1 MQTKQ
6 KKSCDILLHHT
17 TILDRDMCTRSGK
30 SIAIADGRI
39 LGIVDSAD
47 ALSAYDAGEV
57 ADGSRL
63 LWMPGLTDGHMHTG
77 QQLLRGRILDAL
89 PMIWT
94 RIMLPFESTLT
105 PQRMELSASLAALEM
120 IRCGT
125 TSFVDAGSYHMGAA
139 AAVYARS
146 GLRGALS
153 CSTMDDQKLPAS
165 IRQTEAEA
173 LASTDELYDAWHG
186 KGNLKVYYS
195 VRSLISC
202 SEQLITSVFSRAK
215 EKGTMVQ
222 AHMNEYPN
230 EINFHLERY
239 QKRPY
244 EYLDSLGVL
253 KGLDGNFIGAHSLLL
268 SEQEMDIME
277 AHGVKAVHCPFSNCG
292 KGAPNTPALLRR
304 GICAAFG
311 TDGTAHGGMSLWNE
325 MKIFRSVMNVT
336 HGVSESNPVIMPAET
351 ILGMATRGGAAVMGE
366 EGNLGVMEE
375 GCLADLISI
384 NIDQPHLLSGNL
396 THTLLESVNAGDVQ
410 DMMVGGSWVMKNRRV
425 LTLDE
430 EKIMNEARQYWRSSC
445 S

>member
-1 MQTKQ
+1 MQ
-6 KKSCDILLHHT
+6 KKTCDILLHNT
-17 TILDRDMCTRSGK
+17 TILDRDLCARSGK
-30 SIAIADGRI
+30 SVAIAGGKIIGVADASKA
-39 LGIVDSAD
+39 LSNYDASEIVD
-47 ALSAYDAGEV
+47 
-57 ADGSRL
+57 GSHH

-105 PQRMELSASLAALEM
+105 PERMELSAGLAALEM
-120 IRCGT
+120 IRSGT
-125 TSFVDAGSYHMGAA
+125 SSFVDAGSYHMDAA
-139 AAVYARS
+139 AAVYERS

-153 CSTMDDQKLPAS
+153 CSTMDDQKLPDS
-165 IRQTEAEA
+165 IRQTAAEA
-173 LASTDELYDAWHG
+173 IASTDSLYDNWHG
-186 KGNLKVYYS
+186 KGNLKIYYS
-195 VRSLISC
+195 LRSLISC
-202 SEQLITSVFSRAK
+202 SEQLIRDTFAQAK
-215 EKGTMVQ
+215 ERSAMVQ

-253 KGLDGNFIGAHSLLL
+253 DHNFIGAHSLFL
-268 SEQEMDIME
+268 SENEMDIMKTRR
-277 AHGVKAVHCPFSNCG
+277 VKAIHCPFSNCG
-292 KGAPNTPALLRR
+292 KGAPNTPALLKR
-304 GICAAFG
+304 GISVGFG

-336 HGVSESNPVIMPAET
+336 HGVAESNPVIMPAET
-351 ILGMATRGGAAVMGE
+351 ILNMVLRGGAAMMGE
-366 EGNLGVMEE
+366 EGSLGEVSE
-375 GCLADLISI
+375 GYTADLISI
-384 NIDQPHLLSGNL
+384 QIDQPHLLTGNL
-396 THTLLESVNAGDVQ
+396 THTLVESVNAGDVS
-410 DMMVGGSWVMKNRRV
+410 DMIVGGSWVMRSRTV

>member
-1 MQTKQ
+1 MQ
-6 KKSCDILLHHT
+6 KKACDILLHNT
-17 TILDRDMCTRSGK
+17 TILDRDICSRSGK
-30 SIAIADGRI
+30 SVAIADGKI
-39 LGIVDSAD
+39 LGIVDASD
-47 ALSAYDAGEV
+47 ALSLYDARETV
-57 ADGSRL
+57 DGSRL

-77 QQLLRGRILDAL
+77 QQLLRGQILDAL

-105 PQRMELSASLAALEM
+105 PEKMELSASLAALEM

-125 TSFVDAGSYHMGAA
+125 TSFVDAGSYHMDAA

-165 IRQTEAEA
+165 IRQTSAEA
-173 LASTDELYDAWHG
+173 VASTDALYDAWHG
-186 KGNLKVYYS
+186 KENLKVYYS
-195 VRSLISC
+195 IRSLISC
-202 SEQLITSVFSRAK
+202 SEQLITAVFARAK
-215 EKGTMVQ
+215 EKGTMLQ

-244 EYLDSLGVL
+244 EYLDSLGVFE
-253 KGLDGNFIGAHSLLL
+253 GLDGAFIGAHSLLL
-268 SEQEMDIME
+268 SEQEMDIMKE
-277 AHGVKAVHCPFSNCG
+277 HNIKAVHCPFSNCG
-292 KGAPNTPALLRR
+292 KGAPNTPALLKRK
-304 GICAAFG
+304 IHTAFG

-336 HGVSESNPVIMPAET
+336 HGVPESNPVIMPAET
-351 ILGMATRGGAAVMGE
+351 ILDMALRGGAAVMGE

-384 NIDQPHLLSGNL
+384 NIDQPHLLTGNL
-396 THTLLESVNAGDVQ
+396 THTLLESVNAGDVN
-410 DMMVGGSWVMKNRRV
+410 DMIVGGSWVMKNRAV

>member
-1 MQTKQ
+1 MQ
-6 KKSCDILLHHT
+6 KKACDILLHNT
-17 TILDRDMCTRSGK
+17 TILDRDMCSRSGK
-30 SIAIADGRI
+30 SIAVAGGRI
-39 LGIVDSAD
+39 LGIADAKD
-47 ALSAYDAGEV
+47 ALSLYEAGETI
-57 ADGSRL
+57 DGSRL

-105 PQRMELSASLAALEM
+105 PERMELSASLAALEM

-125 TSFVDAGSYHMGAA
+125 TSFIDAGSYHMEAA
-139 AAVYARS
+139 AAVYAHS

-153 CSTMDDQKLPAS
+153 CSTMDDQKLPGS
-165 IRQTEAEA
+165 IRQTADEAI
-173 LASTDELYDAWHG
+173 ASTDDLYDAWHG

-195 VRSLISC
+195 IRSLISC
-202 SEQLITSVFSRAK
+202 SERLITDVFARAK
-215 EKGTMVQ
+215 KRKTMVQ

-244 EYLDSLGVL
+244 EYLDSLGAFE
-253 KGLDGNFIGAHSLLL
+253 GLDGNFIGAHSLLL
-268 SEQEMDIME
+268 SEREMDIMK
-277 AHGVKAVHCPFSNCG
+277 AHGIKAVHCPFSNCG

-304 GICAAFG
+304 GICTAFG

-336 HGVSESNPVIMPAET
+336 HGVPEANPVIMPAEA
-351 ILGMATRGGAAVMGE
+351 ILNMAVRGGAAVMGE
-366 EGNLGVMEE
+366 EENLGVMAE

-384 NIDQPHLLSGNL
+384 NIDQPHLLTGNL
-396 THTLLESVNAGDVQ
+396 THTLVESVNAGDVQ
-410 DMMVGGSWVMKNRRV
+410 DMMVNGSWVMKNRKV

>member
-1 MQTKQ
+1 MR
-6 KKSCDILLHHT
+6 KKVCDILLHNT
-17 TILDRDMCTRSGK
+17 TILDRDMCARSGK
-30 SIAIADGRI
+30 SVAIAKGRI
-39 LGIVDSAD
+39 LGITDASD
-47 ALSAYDAGEV
+47 ALSLYDAGEAV
-57 ADGSRL
+57 DGSRL

-105 PQRMELSASLAALEM
+105 PEKMELSASLAALEM

-125 TSFVDAGSYHMGAA
+125 TSFVDAGSYHMDAA

-153 CSTMDDQKLPAS
+153 CSTMDDPKLPGS
-165 IRQTEAEA
+165 IRQTAAEA
-173 LASTDELYDAWHG
+173 VASTDALYEAWHG

-195 VRSLISC
+195 LRSLISC
-202 SEQLITSVFSRAK
+202 SEQLIADVCSRAR
-215 EKGTMVQ
+215 EKNTMVQ

-244 EYLDSLGVL
+244 EYLDSLGVFE
-253 KGLDGNFIGAHSLLL
+253 GLEGKFIGAHSLLL
-268 SEQEMDIME
+268 SEQEMDIMK
-277 AHGVKAVHCPFSNCG
+277 AHGIRAVHCPFSNCG
-292 KGAPNTPALLRR
+292 KGAPNTPALLKR
-304 GICAAFG
+304 GISAALG

-351 ILGMATRGGAAVMGE
+351 ILTMAVRGGAAVMGE
-366 EGNLGVMEE
+366 EERLGAVSE
-375 GCLADLISI
+375 GCIADLISI
-384 NIDQPHLLSGNL
+384 DIDQPHLLTGNL
-396 THTLLESVNAGDVQ
+396 THTLLESVNAGDVR
-410 DMMVGGSWVMKNRRV
+410 DMMVGGLWVMKNRKV

>member
-1 MQTKQ
+1 MQ
-6 KKSCDILLHHT
+6 KKVCDILLHNT
-17 TILDRDMCTRSGK
+17 TILDRDMCARSGK
-30 SIAIADGRI
+30 SVAIADGRI
-39 LGIVDSAD
+39 LGIAD
-47 ALSAYDAGEV
+47 AAKALSLYDAGETV
-57 ADGSRL
+57 DGSHL

-94 RIMLPFESTLT
+94 RIMLPFEGTLT
-105 PQRMELSASLAALEM
+105 PEKMELSASLAALEM

-125 TSFVDAGSYHMGAA
+125 TSFVDAGSYHMDAA

-153 CSTMDDQKLPAS
+153 CSTMDDPKLPSS
-165 IRQTEAEA
+165 IRQTAAEA
-173 LASTDELYDAWHG
+173 VASTDALYEAWHG

-195 VRSLISC
+195 LRSLISC
-202 SEQLITSVFSRAK
+202 SEQLIVDVCSRAR
-215 EKGTMVQ
+215 EKNTMVQ

-244 EYLDSLGVL
+244 EYLDSLGVFE
-253 KGLDGNFIGAHSLLL
+253 GLDGKFIGAHSLLL
-268 SEQEMDIME
+268 SEQEMEIMK
-277 AHGVKAVHCPFSNCG
+277 AHGIRAVHCPFSNCG
-292 KGAPNTPALLRR
+292 KGAPNTPALLKR
-304 GICAAFG
+304 GISTALG

-351 ILGMATRGGAAVMGE
+351 VLTMAVRGGAAVMGE
-366 EGNLGVMEE
+366 EERLGAVSE
-375 GCLADLISI
+375 GCIADLISI
-384 NIDQPHLLSGNL
+384 DIDQPHLLTGNL
-396 THTLLESVNAGDVQ
+396 THTLLESVNAGDVR
-410 DMMVGGSWVMKNRRV
+410 DMMVGGLWVMKNRKV

>member
-1 MQTKQ
+1 MMQ
-6 KKSCDILLHHT
+6 KKACDILLHNT
-17 TILDRDMCTRSGK
+17 TILDRDMRSRSGK
-30 SIAIADGRI
+30 SIAVTDGKI
-39 LGIVDSAD
+39 LEVMDAGD
-47 ALSAYDAGEV
+47 ALSFYEAGETV
-57 ADGSRL
+57 DGSRL

-105 PQRMELSASLAALEM
+105 PEKMELSAGLAALEM
-120 IRCGT
+120 IRCGA
-125 TSFVDAGSYHMGAA
+125 TSFVDAGSYHMEAA
-139 AAVYARS
+139 AAVYERS

-153 CSTMDDQKLPAS
+153 CSTMDDQKLPDS
-165 IRQTEAEA
+165 IRQTAA
-173 LASTDELYDAWHG
+173 AAIASTDTLYDGWHG

-195 VRSLISC
+195 IRSLISC
-202 SEQLITSVFSRAK
+202 SEQLILDACSSAK
-215 EKGTMVQ
+215 ERDTMVQ

-244 EYLDSLGVL
+244 EYLDSLGVFD
-253 KGLDGNFIGAHSLLL
+253 GLGGKFIGAHSLLL
-268 SEQEMDIME
+268 SENEMDIMQ
-277 AHGVKAVHCPFSNCG
+277 AHGIKAVHCPFSNCG
-292 KGAPNTPALLRR
+292 KGAPNTPALLKR
-304 GICAAFG
+304 GIPTALG

-351 ILGMATRGGAAVMGE
+351 ILSMAVRGGAAVMGE
-366 EGNLGVMEE
+366 EGNLGVVAE
-375 GCLADLISI
+375 GNLADLISI
-384 NIDQPHLLSGNL
+384 NIDQPHLLTGNL
-396 THTLLESVNAGDVQ
+396 THTLVESVNAGDVN
-410 DMMVGGSWVMKNRRV
+410 DMMVGGAWVMRNRKV

>member
-1 MQTKQ
+1 MQ
-6 KKSCDILLHHT
+6 KKSCEILLHNT
-17 TILDRDMCTRSGK
+17 TILDRDMYPRSGK
-30 SIAIADGRI
+30 SIAIADGKI
-39 LGIVDSAD
+39 LEVMEAGD
-47 ALSAYDAGEV
+47 ALSRYDAAET
-57 ADGSRL
+57 ADGSHK
-63 LWMPGLTDGHMHTG
+63 LWMPGLTDAHMHTG

-105 PQRMELSASLAALEM
+105 PKRMELSAGLAALEM

-125 TSFVDAGSYHMGAA
+125 TSFVDAGSYHMEAA
-139 AAVYARS
+139 AAVYRDS

-153 CSTMDDQKLPAS
+153 CSTMDDQNLPAS
-165 IRQTEAEA
+165 IRQTAAEA
-173 LASTDELYDAWHG
+173 VSSTDALYDSWNG
-186 KGNLKVYYS
+186 KGNLSVYYS
-195 VRSLISC
+195 IRSLISC
-202 SEQLITSVFSRAK
+202 SERLIVDVFSRARERK
-215 EKGTMVQ
+215 AMVQ

-244 EYLDSLGVL
+244 EYLDSLNVFEGM
-253 KGLDGNFIGAHSLLL
+253 DGNFIGAHSLLL
-268 SEQEMDIME
+268 SEPEMDIMQ
-277 AHGVKAVHCPFSNCG
+277 AHGVNAVHCPFSNCG

-304 GICAAFG
+304 GIRAALG

-351 ILGMATRGGAAVMGE
+351 ILGMAVCGGAAAMGK
-366 EGNLGVMEE
+366 EGNLGAVAE
-375 GCLADLISI
+375 GYLADLISI
-384 NIDQPHLLSGNL
+384 NLDQPHLLTGNL
-396 THTLLESVNAGDVQ
+396 THTLVESVNAGDVS
-410 DMMVGGSWVMKNRRV
+410 DMIVGGSWVMRNRKV

-430 EKIMNEARQYWRSSC
+430 ERIMNEARQYWRSSC